1 MYRQLE
7 HQLRAMIV
15 EGALGAG
22 AALPPERKLALH
34 LGISRKTVQQCYDAL
49 RRQRLISAHGR
60 HGYIV
65 EDGFRRIKPGM
76 ERLKGFTEEMQELGR
91 VPSSRI
97 LERVVGEDRSIAS
110 IFGLTSTAQF
120 LRLVRVRL
128 GDDMP
133 LSVEKAWYDLG
144 VLPSLADGD
153 LSGSIYA
160 RLAESGAPLVD
171 CEQTIEAAWPDPR
184 ECAIFGFAEP
194 LPCLLIKRRSYG
206 ADARM
211 IEYVEGL
218 FRGDAYAYR
227 LRLRS

>member
-7 HQLRAMIV
+7 HQFRAMITD
-15 EGALGAG
+15 GLLAAG
-22 AALPPERKLALH
+22 ATLPAERKLALD

-49 RRQRLISAHGR
+49 RQQRLVSAHGR
-60 HGYIV
+60 NGYIV

-76 ERLKGFTEEMQELGR
+76 ERLKGFTEEMRELGR
-91 VPSSRI
+91 VPSTRI
-97 LERVVGEDRSIAS
+97 LERAVGEDRSIAS
-110 IFGLTSTAQF
+110 IFGLSSTARF
-120 LRLVRVRL
+120 LRLARVRL
-128 GDDMP
+128 GDGIP

-144 VLPSLADGD
+144 LAPGLADAD

-160 RLAESGAPLVD
+160 SLAECGVPLVD
-171 CEQTIEAAWPDPR
+171 CEQTIEAASPEPQ
-184 ECAIFGFAEP
+184 ECAIFGFSEP

-206 ADARM
+206 ADGRM

-227 LRLRS
+227 LRLRA